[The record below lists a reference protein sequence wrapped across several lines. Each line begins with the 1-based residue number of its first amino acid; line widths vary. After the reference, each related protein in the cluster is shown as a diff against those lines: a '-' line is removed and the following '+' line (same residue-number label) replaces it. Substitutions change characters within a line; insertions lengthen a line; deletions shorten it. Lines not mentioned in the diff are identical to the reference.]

1 MNSYCEELLFNFGLT
16 LLSILEK
23 QDIKREGE
31 LSNEEKL
38 ELDTLLKAEERKK
51 LLEEEVYE
59 TFIIVSKEFKKLM

>member
-38 ELDTLLKAEERKK
+38 ELYTLLKAEERKK